1 MWNRQRSTTRYRST
15 PGCRVHRTPTIRGF
29 VHQVEVTL
37 ERDLNLM
44 AGQRWVRVIVASN
57 LPVEQA
63 LSECCKRWRIECLFR
78 HLKTGGF
85 RLDETHMIEHDKL
98 ERLLCVLVVAY
109 LCCTLLGQPKP
120 IRIKTHGRPARAVFL
135 AGFKLLTR
143 GLEQTEMLLEQFV

>member
-1 MWNRQRSTTRYRST
+1 
-15 PGCRVHRTPTIRGF
+15 
-29 VHQVEVTL
+29 
-37 ERDLNLM
+37 
-44 AGQRWVRVIVASN
+44 
-57 LPVEQA
+57 
-63 LSECCKRWRIECLFR
+63 
-78 HLKTGGF
+78 
-85 RLDETHMIEHDKL
+85 MIEHDKL